1 MLVFVY
7 LQHDYE
13 DVRAFSYRDSEIII
27 VCYSV
32 TDRDSLKNVRDVW
45 IPEARNQTKRKKPIV
60 LIGCQTDI
68 RESDNTDHV
77 TTAEGAEAADQI
89 GAAAFI
95 ECSSA
100 TMSGISE
107 VFQTIVKVVL
117 KNRKKKLNIFNRLLR
132 K

>member
-1 MLVFVY
+1 M
-7 LQHDYE
+7 
-13 DVRAFSYRDSEIII
+13 RAFSYRDSEVIL

-32 TDRDSLKNVRDVW
+32 ADRDSLKNVRDVW
-45 IPEARNQTKRKKPIV
+45 IPEAKNQTKRKKPIV
-60 LIGCQTDI
+60 LLGCQTDV
-68 RESDNTDHV
+68 RDLDDSDHV
-77 TTAEGAEAADQI
+77 TTEEGMQLAEDI

-100 TMSGISE
+100 TMTGISD
-107 VFQTIVKVVL
+107 VFQTVVKVVL